1 MTLGPHRFNGSHI
14 EVTLLRAYLLLDIF
28 SRLFVLSV
36 DHLHEVVRRIAT
48 W

>member
-1 MTLGPHRFNGSHI
+1 MNPGPNRFNGSHV

-28 SRLFVLSV
+28 SKLFVLSV
-36 DHLHEVVRRIAT
+36 DQLHEVVRRIAA